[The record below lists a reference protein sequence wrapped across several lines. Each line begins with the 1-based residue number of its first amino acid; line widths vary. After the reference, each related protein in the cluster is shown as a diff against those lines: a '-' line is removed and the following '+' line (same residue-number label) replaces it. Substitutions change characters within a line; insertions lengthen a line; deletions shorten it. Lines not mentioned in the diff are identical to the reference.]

1 MIFFLSKYYF
11 YHHHYYQLKNKPTPL
26 LQYYIIIIMNF
37 FHGIE
42 PAGFQQSKAISKL
55 FDHMPTVEI
64 GKWLEQR
71 PVELGLWASHLLA
84 TDRGVWQALKML
96 VP

>member
-1 MIFFLSKYYF
+1 MMIFFLSKYF

-26 LQYYIIIIMNF
+26 LQYYIIIINF

-42 PAGFQQSKAISKL
+42 PAAGFQQSKAISKL